1 MADQPCVISGYPVVG
16 KQPII
21 FQRSQRQANRD
32 AWSKISVAAKM
43 EPHSS
48 VPDVIEFIEKWCG
61 VANFVT

>member
-1 MADQPCVISGYPVVG
+1 MIG

-32 AWSKISVAAKM
+32 AWSKISVAGKM
-43 EPHSS
+43 EPHSNI
-48 VPDVIEFIEKWCG
+48 PDVIEFIEKWSG